1 MRLIDNR
8 IIVDLNKVQFAKFY
22 YGNQHG
28 QSSDLLPKTPTVFS
42 QTFDGN
48 SMHASGKCTM
58 MEYAQHFRLL
68 DVWVPYV
75 YLQLSANH
83 KLVYSGP
90 KAQSIYKEWNKRIFN
105 KRNK

>member
-1 MRLIDNR
+1 MILIDNR

-22 YGNQHG
+22 YKNQFGNTL
-28 QSSDLLPKTPTVFS
+28 DLKPTYP
-42 QTFDGN
+42 T
-48 SMHASGKCTM
+48 SMGLEYKPDNKHCYMDLTM
-58 MEYAQHFRLL
+58 EEYAVRFKLK
-68 DVWVPYV
+68 DKWVPHV